1 MHFLPPWL
9 AVFLIAEAVVR
20 DRSRNSNSSRRGIEV
35 EVEIEALNIIGND
48 KDDDDFDIFGY
59 LINYNKIDAL
69 KRARSKVI
77 TALFFF
83 RTGPC

>member
-1 MHFLPPWL
+1 MLCNHLHFLPPWL

-20 DRSRNSNSSRRGIEV
+20 DRSRNSSSSSRRRIEV

-77 TALFFF
+77 TALFF
-83 RTGPC
+83 